1 MGERHL
7 TIDARVAAT
16 RERSYICPPMK
27 IDFESRA
34 RAPGEGRV
42 EEPGRGAAEEGTGD
56 GGMEGETEGESA
68 LLKHSFPDQEFVF
81 LVTMPAL

>member
-34 RAPGEGRV
+34 RAPGVG
-42 EEPGRGAAEEGTGD
+42 GGGTPRKRD
-56 GGMEGETEGESA
+56 GGMERERDRGGELA

>member
-34 RAPGEGRV
+34 RAPRGVSDTGR
-42 EEPGRGAAEEGTGD
+42 RGAGR
-56 GGMEGETEGESA
+56 TEGELA

>member
-34 RAPGEGRV
+34 RAPRGVSDTGRRGGGAEGR
-42 EEPGRGAAEEGTGD
+42 R
-56 GGMEGETEGESA
+56 ETEGELA

>member
-34 RAPGEGRV
+34 PGLRLEGGKG
-42 EEPGRGAAEEGTGD
+42 GRGWLAAQEKGNEGCG
-56 GGMEGETEGESA
+56 
-68 LLKHSFPDQEFVF
+68 
-81 LVTMPAL
+81 